1 MKKLFTQQQFAR
13 IILPLLSIFLTFCI
27 LGAFIYKDW
36 DVLFTQTW
44 EIAWINMIYAFLLLV
59 LGMFIAAL
67 VWGDLLHSLGS
78 RVSWAHHLRYYFI
91 SQLAKRLPGTV
102 WYIAERGYF
111 YKQHGDSVGLIAIAS
126 SIELS
131 IAIFTG
137 ILIALV
143 CLSQLVM
150 TFSLNY
156 WLLTAVLLIGLVVL
170 LAPRSVHFF
179 LRWLQRD
186 KLVLVQ
192 YSYPKLLSWILCYI
206 VLWLLGGLVL
216 YFNIN
221 ILYPLPFQHILYII
235 GSWTAVGTLS
245 VLVFFLPTNF
255 GFTEIG
261 LSLLLVQV
269 LPSSLA
275 AIITVASRVLI
286 LLYEIMGTSVVLM
299 AGKFFTTEPSALK
312 REETQ

>member
-1 MKKLFTQQQFAR
+1 MKKLFTHQQFAR

-44 EIAWINMIYAFLLLV
+44 EIAWVNMIYAFLLLV
-59 LGMFIAAL
+59 LGMLIAAL

-78 RVSWAHHLRYYFI
+78 RVSLGHHLRYYFI

-111 YKQHGDSVGLIAIAS
+111 YKQHGDSVGLIAVAS

-137 ILIALV
+137 ILITFV

-150 TFSLNY
+150 TFSFNY
-156 WLLTAVLLIGLVVL
+156 WLLTTVLLIGLVVL
-170 LAPRSVHFF
+170 LTPRSVHFF
-179 LRWLQRD
+179 MRWLQRD
-186 KLVLVQ
+186 KPLLVQ

-206 VLWLLGGLVL
+206 VLWLLGGMVL

-221 ILYPLPFQHILYII
+221 ILYPLAFQHILYII

-245 VLVFFLPTNF
+245 VLVFFLPTNL

-286 LLYEIMGTSVVLM
+286 LLYEIMGTSIVLL
-299 AGKFFTTEPSALK
+299 AGKFFITESSTLK
-312 REETQ
+312 PEETQ